1 MKTIKIKFN
10 GKDAS
15 LPAGTKVSAILNKYI
30 PEENGLPWL
39 GAIVNNRVVDM
50 DYALGYD
57 STIVPLNYRTA
68 HGREIYFNSA
78 TLMFY
83 EAVRR
88 LFRDAKV
95 VIGQS
100 LASGYYFDILKD
112 PIISSE
118 EVKAICSEM
127 KNIAEQNL
135 PFIRKRLAVE
145 DAIEQFKAWGRLNK
159 VHLLRTMVKVPD
171 VYIVTCGEFQDILFG
186 HTATTTGVIKGYEL
200 VKYDDGIILRFPDPK
215 NPSLGTP
222 PFFKQPKLF
231 KSYKETRNWNTIL
244 GVRTL
249 ADLNE
254 ACISGDIKTIIKV
267 AEGFHEKR
275 ISDIADE
282 ISKKKD
288 TVRLVLISGPSASGK
303 STFIKR
309 LSVQLRVNGIKP
321 VELSLDDYY
330 LDREN
335 TPRDEKGDYDFE
347 CLEALDL
354 PLLNDHLKSLL
365 KGKEIQRPKF
375 NFNAGKRS
383 EAFVPMKLKEGEI
396 LLIEGIHGLNERLTE
411 QVPVENKLKI
421 YISSLTQL
429 SIDDHNRIHT
439 ADARLVRRLVR
450 DRLFRGYKA
459 SDTIKLWPNVRRG
472 EEKFIFPFQE
482 DADIIFNSA
491 LVYELSVLRVFAERF
506 LLEVSPDDEAFVEA
520 SKLFGFLTL
529 FVPIFPDDVPHN
541 SILREFLGGSS
552 FKYS

>member
-1 MKTIKIKFN
+1 
-10 GKDAS
+10 
-15 LPAGTKVSAILNKYI
+15 
-30 PEENGLPWL
+30 
-39 GAIVNNRVVDM
+39 
-50 DYALGYD
+50 
-57 STIVPLNYRTA
+57 
-68 HGREIYFNSA
+68 
-78 TLMFY
+78 
-83 EAVRR
+83 
-88 LFRDAKV
+88 
-95 VIGQS
+95 
-100 LASGYYFDILKD
+100 
-112 PIISSE
+112 
-118 EVKAICSEM
+118 
-127 KNIAEQNL
+127 
-135 PFIRKRLAVE
+135 
-145 DAIEQFKAWGRLNK
+145 
-159 VHLLRTMVKVPD
+159 
-171 VYIVTCGEFQDILFG
+171 
-186 HTATTTGVIKGYEL
+186 
-200 VKYDDGIILRFPDPK
+200 
-215 NPSLGTP
+215 
-222 PFFKQPKLF
+222 
-231 KSYKETRNWNTIL
+231 
-244 GVRTL
+244 VRTL